1 MVKMRLAIL
10 LLLSATWVKAQ
21 ANEPLKLEST
31 ILLPEVQGRI
41 DHMSIDVKG
50 QRLFV
55 SALGNHTVE
64 VVDLTAGKRTKTI
77 SGLQEPQGAL
87 YVPAKDRLYIASS
100 KDGTV
105 KMFDGTSLQLLK
117 TIDYGDDADNL
128 RYDSS
133 RQRVYVGYASGAL
146 RELDTEGNQITEIKL
161 DSHPESFQLE
171 TNSPRIYVNL
181 PKSRKIAVVDR
192 EAHSIVTT
200 WETGLALANYA
211 MALDEADHRLF
222 VVTRFAAR
230 LLVINTGNGKVVQ
243 ALSAVGDCDDVFYDQ
258 ARKRIYATGGDG
270 AISVFDQRDPDHYT
284 EITRITRVKGARTS
298 FFSPELG
305 RLYLGV
311 RRQGSDP
318 AMIQVFK
325 PSP

>member
-1 MVKMRLAIL
+1 MVKMPLAIL
-10 LLLSATWVKAQ
+10 LFLSAALVKAQ
-21 ANEPLKLEST
+21 TNEPLKLEST
-31 ILLPEVQGRI
+31 IPLPDVQGRI

-50 QRLFV
+50 HRLFV

-64 VVDLTAGKRTKTI
+64 VIDLTAGKRTKTI
-77 SGLQEPQGAL
+77 AGLQEPQGAL
-87 YVPAKDRLYIASS
+87 YVATKDRLFIASS

-133 RQRVYVGYASGAL
+133 RQHVYVGYASGAL
-146 RELDTEGNQITEIKL
+146 GELDTEGNKIAETKL

-171 TNSPRIYVNL
+171 KNSSRIYVNL

-200 WETGLALANYA
+200 WRTGLALANYA

-222 VVTRFAAR
+222 AVTRFPAR
-230 LLVINTGNGKVVQ
+230 LLVINTGSGKTVKT
-243 ALSAVGDCDDVFYDQ
+243 LSAVGDCDDVFYDP
-258 ARKRIYATGGDG
+258 ARKRIYATGGDA
-270 AISVFDQRDPDHYT
+270 AISVFDQQDPDHYT
-284 EITRITRVKGARTS
+284 EITRILTVKGARTS
-298 FFSPELG
+298 FFSPEFD

-311 RRQGSDP
+311 RRQGSTP